1 LEISCDYSNNGCEKY
16 IKLAELKNHVDN
28 CNFNPNLHI
37 LCDCGQNIETIKLT
51 DHQNNCIDYLKEQL
65 NASLDMI
72 SSLNKS
78 KHQLMNELKEAREE
92 ITITNEWRK
101 VEEFEEISSDMPKK
115 MKELLLNSL
124 TSTLNEDI
132 FDYSSLSE
140 KFRSDFGGNWTVIV
154 GNNMKQ
160 SISYCKN
167 YLFLKIGKIDVLIIS
182 TVKPVHDFL
191 ILKKLTKII
200 DEGIRKKAWTEDMEN
215 VWGLFWS
222 LTDDS
227 LNMSERLLEKNIVE
241 YFLKYYALF
250 PDKLC
255 SSMIGTFAN
264 ISEFTDLRKQLMR
277 PELLSIILS
286 QFSNEK
292 QQISYLCCYFFANVL
307 SEGKNFWDQNLR
319 SRSELNRNTIIAKL
333 KFNISE
339 WDKISEQ
346 MSLYFITFKPLNR
359 LLIFNDKIPQEIHY
373 FAVWTLAHFTRTDSA
388 NYSHLIEEDNCVR
401 VLDDLIKNK
410 KTEEHVRNLA
420 KSVLSYVQKNNSA
433 LIKSWKIA

>member
-1 LEISCDYSNNGCEKY
+1 LEISCEYSNNGCEKY
-16 IKLAELKNHVDN
+16 IKLVELKNHVDN

-37 LCDCGQNIETIKLT
+37 LCDCGQKIEAFKLI

-65 NASLDMI
+65 NGSMDII

-78 KHQLMNELKEAREE
+78 NYQLMNELKEATEE

-101 VEEFEEISSDMPKK
+101 VHEFERIESNMPKR
-115 MKELLLNSL
+115 MKKLLLDSL

-140 KFRSDFGGNWTVIV
+140 KLRSDFGGNWTVIV
-154 GNNMKQ
+154 GNCMKQ
-160 SISYCKN
+160 SISYYKN

-182 TVKPVHDFL
+182 TVSPVSDFL
-191 ILKKLTKII
+191 ILKKLIKVI
-200 DEGIRKKAWTEDMEN
+200 DEGIRKKAWIEDMEN
-215 VWGLFWS
+215 VWNSFFNI
-222 LTDDS
+222 TDDS

-250 PDKLC
+250 PYKF
-255 SSMIGTFAN
+255 SYSMIGTFAN
-264 ISEFTDLRKQLMR
+264 ISDFTDLRKQLMK
-277 PELLSIILS
+277 PELLSIILN

-292 QQISYLCCYFFANVL
+292 QEISYLCCYFFANIL
-307 SEGKNFWDQNLR
+307 SEGKKFWNQNLKGR
-319 SRSELNRNTIIAKL
+319 IELNRNIVIAKL
-333 KFNISE
+333 KFKISE

-346 MSLYFITFKPLNR
+346 MSIFYITFKPLNR

-373 FAVWTLAHFTRTDSA
+373 FAVWTFAHFTRTDGV

-401 VLDDLIKNK
+401 VLDDLIKNT
-410 KTEEHVRNLA
+410 KTEEYVRNLA
-420 KSVLSYVQKNNSA
+420 KSVLSHVQKNN
-433 LIKSWKIA
+433 